1 MLFKSHLLLVGL
13 IACGSAFAA
22 GLPVKQPV
30 TKYLHLSQDSP
41 FTNDSV
47 GIPGPPPESA
57 FKDWALGGVSEV
69 EGGYMVTLV
78 NKKNQG
84 ETQVIKPRGT
94 VHSTKD
100 EMKWIDPGAHGS
112 FKVEGVEFGKKSWKD
127 TIVLVSVGG
136 EKGTMKFDDN
146 QLAPASA
153 AVPAGGARPPGQ
165 PTLPNPAIAQ
175 PSQQPPTVQSNG
187 RAPRPR
193 VPLPAPNTQ
202 SRPTR

>member
-1 MLFKSHLLLVGL
+1 MKTVAFLSLLLAGTT
-13 IACGSAFAA
+13 AFAA
-22 GLPVKQPV
+22 GPPVKQPV
-30 TKYLHLSQDSP
+30 TKYLHLSQNSP
-41 FTNDSV
+41 FTTKPIIATEAREDTTF
-47 GIPGPPPESA
+47 E
-57 FKDWALGGVSEV
+57 DWALGGVSEV

-100 EMKWIDPGAHGS
+100 EMKWIDPGAPGS